1 MVATISP
8 REKALTVLTHW
19 WVVAVAAIL
28 GGLVGLG
35 IFALKEPAYEA
46 QVTTTMGI
54 DFART
59 GYMEQYDKDLAL
71 GIAAGI
77 IYSADVMQQVVDEA
91 LANNIVASFE
101 TLKHDSTME
110 RKSFVWI
117 LRVRHGNPEQA
128 AFLANRW
135 IDLGIAALDSAAQ
148 HAITADGLQ
157 EYMQSLERCLEQVAV
172 NAVVPTCPY
181 DTLAELQTNLV
192 VTENEFIVE
201 RQAARNLFPQL
212 TYEVSQRA
220 TTPQSPVTYGRNNLV
235 LAGLLIGLLAGI
247 AVVTSGLPERW
258 KKKD

>member
-1 MVATISP
+1 
-8 REKALTVLTHW
+8 
-19 WVVAVAAIL
+19 
-28 GGLVGLG
+28 
-35 IFALKEPAYEA
+35 
-46 QVTTTMGI
+46 
-54 DFART
+54 
-59 GYMEQYDKDLAL
+59 
-71 GIAAGI
+71 
-77 IYSADVMQQVVDEA
+77 
-91 LANNIVASFE
+91 
-101 TLKHDSTME
+101 
-110 RKSFVWI
+110 FVWI

-212 TYEVSQRA
+212 TYEVTQRA